1 MIYMFE
7 YEDRDSDTGFTTKRF
22 TAKNL
27 EDAERKAAYH
37 FGSRRG
43 YVREATPEEI
53 RKIRRE
59 IARYW
64 ASFPDLLRS
73 IDWPEEDIPRM
84 VGAHER
90 RLASGK
96 EAKQQAKKKAHL
108 AIVRQRRIERSI
120 ERKVNTACKKLK
132 ELAPSMS
139 DEEIKPYA
147 DAYREKLRAE
157 SVPTGASVDAENKKP
172 A

>member
-1 MIYMFE
+1 
-7 YEDRDSDTGFTTKRF
+7 
-22 TAKNL
+22 
-27 EDAERKAAYH
+27 
-37 FGSRRG
+37 
-43 YVREATPEEI
+43 
-53 RKIRRE
+53 
-59 IARYW
+59 
-64 ASFPDLLRS
+64 
-73 IDWPEEDIPRM
+73 M

-147 DAYREKLRAE
+147 DAIGKSYGRRACLLVRVLTPKIR
-157 SVPTGASVDAENKKP
+157 SQPKSRRNAN
-172 A
+172 